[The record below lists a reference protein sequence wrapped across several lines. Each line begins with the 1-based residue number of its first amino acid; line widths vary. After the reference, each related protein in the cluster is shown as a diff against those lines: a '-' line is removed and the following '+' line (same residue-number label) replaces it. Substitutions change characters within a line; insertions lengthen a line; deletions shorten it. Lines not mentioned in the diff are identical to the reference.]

1 MDKENE
7 TILQYFKGKKD
18 WSGYCQIKD
27 GFIKQLTNEGYE
39 QIKENNPELIGL
51 SLQNKENW

>member
-7 TILQYFKGKKD
+7 TILQYFKDKKD

-27 GFIKQLTNEGYE
+27 GFIEQLTNEEYE

-51 SLQNKENW
+51 SFAE